1 MTGTQD
7 TVSVEIRALV
17 DKFIADLKSAGG
29 AAGDAGREIG
39 DGLKHA
45 GSGAAEAHG
54 PLGGF
59 VDVLKDYRREVSQ
72 EGRFASILARDIASM
87 GIASKDAAGEITQF
101 VGAFAVGGGIGVAI
115 EGLKFLVGK
124 FNEVTHEEEAA
135 QAALK
140 KYADD
145 GAAQIG
151 ELIKRNDD
159 LLKSKKQLREEEA
172 TGLLVK
178 DQIDLTNKLAKAN
191 QEYTDAFNHALENA
205 NASRVKDISASAVAE
220 AATRKEAKAVEEI
233 TAALERKNGEI
244 EIARKLVDEEFARIA
259 RLAQLEQQRTEH
271 ADALAA
277 EFAYRRDVLIAEN
290 VISVDLAK
298 KDADRAQKA
307 FDAAEAAEQEERAYR
322 DMVRDEENLVG
333 YDALHADYQFRAN
346 DALKEQKQDWKDIRP
361 VISTIA
367 SDITS
372 MLFDAKSLDDVLKD
386 IARQVVQTA
395 LQLALKGATMSL
407 FGFEHGGDI
416 PSAAT
421 GLDIPASNTGT
432 PILVH
437 GGEAIVTHSTTDR
450 LKNFLNSWESGGGGA
465 GVVNHFHGVWDGES
479 VRRFVNSQDYARAQR
494 DARRMGRIP

>member
-17 DKFIADLKSAGG
+17 DKFIRDLKDAGG

-39 DGLKHA
+39 DGMKRA
-45 GSGAAEAHG
+45 GAGAAEAHG
-54 PLGGF
+54 PFAGF
-59 VDVLKDYRREVSQ
+59 TGVLKEYRSEMRQ
-72 EGRFASILARDIASM
+72 EARLGRFLAADIASM
-87 GIASKDAAGEITQF
+87 GIASKSAAGELTQF
-101 VGAFAVGGGIGVAI
+101 IGAFAIGGGIGIAV
-115 EGLKFLVGK
+115 ESVKMLVSK
-124 FNEVTHEEEAA
+124 FNEVSHEEDAA
-135 QAALK
+135 REALK
-140 KYADD
+140 KYATD
-145 GAAQIG
+145 GAAQINL
-151 ELIKRNDD
+151 LIQRNDD
-159 LLKSKKQLREEEA
+159 LLKTKKQLRLEEA
-172 TGLLVK
+172 IGPILK
-178 DQIDLTNKLAKAN
+178 DQIDLTNQL
-191 QEYTDAFNHALENA
+191 
-205 NASRVKDISASAVAE
+205 AVANGKYAERMTLAVE
-220 AATRKEAKAVEEI
+220 ASKGLQGRDRDTFIAAMVEKDTKAVEEL

-244 EIARKLVDEEFARIA
+244 EIARALVDQEFARISALA
-259 RLAQLEQQRTEH
+259 RLEQQRKEH
-271 ADALAA
+271 AEALSA
-277 EFAYRRDVLIAEN
+277 EFAYRRDVLLAEN

-307 FDAAEAAEQEERAYR
+307 FDVAQAAEEEERAYR

-333 YDALHADYQFRAN
+333 YDALHADYQFRAK
-346 DALKEQKQDWKDIRP
+346 DALKEQKKDWSEIRP
-361 VISTIA
+361 VIDTIA

-386 IARQVVQTA
+386 VARQVVQTA
-395 LQLALKGATMSL
+395 IQLGLKALTMSI
-407 FGFEHGGDI
+407 FGFEQGGDI